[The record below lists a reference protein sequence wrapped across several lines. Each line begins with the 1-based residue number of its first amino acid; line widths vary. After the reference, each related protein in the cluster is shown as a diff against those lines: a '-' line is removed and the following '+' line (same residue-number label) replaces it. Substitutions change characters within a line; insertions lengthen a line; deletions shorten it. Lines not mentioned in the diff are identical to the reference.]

1 MSYTPTRIIFD
12 DLQDAQQLSPYYQV
26 VLIPLTDIQQKPYIM
41 PTGYYRSLRGGA
53 MSDLLQRQDVQA
65 GLAGAGGA
73 LLGGLFTK
81 GSPWGGAIGGA
92 AGPVIYSLLT
102 PQQENWRDVLLQAG
116 VGALGGG
123 VGSSLGGP
131 LGAAVGGGL
140 GSWGGGAL
148 GQKLFNQQ

>member
-1 MSYTPTRIIFD
+1 MSFGPSRIIFD
-12 DLQDAQQLSPYYQV
+12 DPQHAHLLAPYYQA
-26 VLIPLTDIQQKPYIM
+26 VLIPLNDISQKPYIM

-53 MSDLLQRQDVQA
+53 LSQNAQA

-73 LLGGLFTK
+73 LLGGLFSQ

-102 PQQENWRDVLLQAG
+102 PQHENWKDVLTQAG
-116 VGALGGG
+116 LGALGGG

-131 LGAAVGGGL
+131 LGGAVGGGL
-140 GSWGGGAL
+140 GSWGGAAL
-148 GQKLFNQQ
+148 GQRLFGSQ